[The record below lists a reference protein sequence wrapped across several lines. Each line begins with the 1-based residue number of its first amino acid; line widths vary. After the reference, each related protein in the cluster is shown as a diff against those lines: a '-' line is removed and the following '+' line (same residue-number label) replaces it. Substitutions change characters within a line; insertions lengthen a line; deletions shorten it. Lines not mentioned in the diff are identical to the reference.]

1 MDEEVTP
8 TIGYEEE
15 KFSVEKI
22 DFACYDMAGASKYRD
37 LWERFYEKAKVS
49 DWWEEA
55 IIFVIDATDNIWFA
69 VVKNELELL
78 IKAKG
83 IKGRDV
89 PILFFANK
97 MDRPNAFSHM
107 DIAK

>member
-1 MDEEVTP
+1 MRKRRWV
-8 TIGYEEE
+8 
-15 KFSVEKI
+15 
-22 DFACYDMAGASKYRD
+22 R
-37 LWERFYEKAKVS
+37 S
-49 DWWEEA
+49 DKEA